1 MGTLTH
7 RSPPL
12 LRRML
17 WVVVCASHPAQAE
30 EISRWS
36 ANTLPA
42 CQGAFPQRRKNPQE
56 LLQSTAW
63 LQFCKSIVPTG
74 DRTTGWKEIKIQTSS
89 PPASA
94 THAEEPAWLFGNGDR
109 ADLLLASESLSAA
122 SQIIFSSELPILNFQ
137 TGKSEQYCS
146 GKKLVSSAFPCS
158 WRRRVAHTR
167 TTPVVCAHTASQS
180 RFLKQNSPPEHN
192 CLRAEMAKLTLM
204 AHSNHLFCSKKSSDK
219 IMLEGAEG

>member
-17 WVVVCASHPAQAE
+17 WAVVCASHPAQAE

-36 ANTLPA
+36 ANTVPA

-94 THAEEPAWLFGNGDR
+94 THAEEPARLFGNGDR

-158 WRRRVAHTR
+158 WRRRVAHAR
-167 TTPVVCAHTASQS
+167 TTPVPCLCTHCRPEQIFKAEVTSRSQ
-180 RFLKQNSPPEHN
+180 L
-192 CLRAEMAKLTLM
+192 A
-204 AHSNHLFCSKKSSDK
+204 
-219 IMLEGAEG
+219 